1 MKKATKII
9 QVSILIAENGFSL
22 IHEFLHIP
30 KKGKFVLRRTALI
43 RFLNFRGK
51 TGEAGKEE
59 HQILIEF
66 LLPLRGNQN
75 RTYPVAFGGE
85 IDTIQS
91 AVRCR
96 NLILPSSRL
105 VAKDSLQINR
115 LIRQSLLVD
124 ILSF

>member
-1 MKKATKII
+1 M
-9 QVSILIAENGFSL
+9 
-22 IHEFLHIP
+22 
-30 KKGKFVLRRTALI
+30 I

-66 LLPLRGNQN
+66 LLSFRRNQN
-75 RTYPVAFGGE
+75 RTHPVAFGRE
-85 IDTIQS
+85 IDSIQS

-96 NLILPSSRL
+96 NLILPASRL
-105 VAKDSLQINR
+105 VTKDSLQINR
-115 LIRQSLLVD
+115 LIRQGLLVD